1 MSLIDGCNDF
11 VREAATFVCEISFS
25 RRSRFVIL
33 DHSVDIE
40 EFVLKPYYHKKQF
53 EHLIDRYVNEI
64 LSAIKNSKKLYD
76 AGWEIHNVIVH
87 RFNVACDYFGDVVY
101 LIVKTF

>member
-1 MSLIDGCNDF
+1 M
-11 VREAATFVCEISFS
+11 
-25 RRSRFVIL
+25 IL

-40 EFVLKPYYHKKQF
+40 EFVLKPYYDKKQF
-53 EHLIDRYVNEI
+53 ERLIDRYVNEI